1 MTDTWTLR
9 LPYTTPPLSLNQRL
23 HHMVKARIT
32 VDVKDATGL
41 LVRAAKVPACE
52 HIRVTLHY
60 VPRDNRRRDADNLV
74 ATSKVCLDAIVRAG
88 VVPDD
93 NPQYVDHRMPI
104 IELANPKDPHLWV
117 EIVRTK

>member
-1 MTDTWTLR
+1 
-9 LPYTTPPLSLNQRL
+9 LNQRL
-23 HHMVKARIT
+23 HFRVKARIT
-32 VDVKDATGL
+32 ADLKDTTEGK
-41 LVRAAKVPACE
+41 VRAAKVPVCE

-74 ATSKVCLDAIVRAG
+74 ATSKVVVDSIVSRCG
-88 VVPDD
+88 ITPDD
-93 NPQYVDHRMPI
+93 TPQYVDHRMPI

>member
-1 MTDTWTLR
+1 MTTWTLR

-23 HHMVKARIT
+23 HHMAAARVKAAL
-32 VDVKDATGL
+32 KDKTWAL
-41 LVRAAKVPACE
+41 CVLAKIPACE

-74 ATSKVCLDAIVRAG
+74 ATSKVCLDAIVRAK

-104 IELANPKDPHLWV
+104 IEKANPKDPHLWV